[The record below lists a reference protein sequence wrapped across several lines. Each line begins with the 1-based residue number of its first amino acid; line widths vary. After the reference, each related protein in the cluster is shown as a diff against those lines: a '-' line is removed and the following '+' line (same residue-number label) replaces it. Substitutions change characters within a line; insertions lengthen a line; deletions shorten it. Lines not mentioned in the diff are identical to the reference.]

1 MKHTHM
7 KIASYFTMGLL
18 AVTIA
23 SCSSSETEEKSAVN
37 EEYIDPSSSLN
48 TNFDGKI
55 FSIPSPVLTA
65 MLIKK
70 SSTVFYAD
78 LMNPIQNVD
87 KYNTE
92 YSRALNLGI
101 YGADLGYA
109 SLYDQKSSTL
119 NYLATVEKLT
129 NALGLEAAFDKQ
141 FIQRYENNIS
151 NQDSMMIVVSDA
163 FKKADLFLKNGNRKA
178 TSSLILTGGWIE
190 SMHFACQLSLKK
202 RNNDIIVRIGEQKQT
217 LKTIIEILKEYNKM
231 GNNDKLISQMED
243 LLVSFEAIK
252 MNYEFAEPETNE
264 ASKTTVLKHNI
275 SFDISDATLQ
285 EITDKLTAIR
295 NSIIA

>member
-1 MKHTHM
+1 MR
-7 KIASYFTMGLL
+7 IAGYFTIGLL
-18 AVTIA
+18 ALTAV
-23 SCSSSETEEKSAVN
+23 SCSSSETEEKETVN
-37 EEYIDPSSSLN
+37 EDYIDPSSSLN

-65 MLIKK
+65 LLIKK
-70 SSTVFYAD
+70 SSSTFYGD
-78 LMNPIQNVD
+78 MMNPISNVD

-119 NYLATVEKLT
+119 NYLSTVEKLT
-129 NALGLEAAFDKQ
+129 NALGLEAAFDKN
-141 FIQRYENNIS
+141 FLKRYEDNIS

-202 RNNDIIVRIGEQKQT
+202 RNEDIVARIGEQKQT
-217 LKTIIEILKEYNKM
+217 LTTIIEILKEYNKM
-231 GNNDKLISQMED
+231 GNNDKLITQMED

-252 MNYEFAEPETNE
+252 MTYEFVEPETN
-264 ASKTTVLKHNI
+264 ASSKTTTLKHTI
-275 SFDISDATLQ
+275 SFEVSDATLQ
-285 EITDKLTAIR
+285 EITSKLTAIR